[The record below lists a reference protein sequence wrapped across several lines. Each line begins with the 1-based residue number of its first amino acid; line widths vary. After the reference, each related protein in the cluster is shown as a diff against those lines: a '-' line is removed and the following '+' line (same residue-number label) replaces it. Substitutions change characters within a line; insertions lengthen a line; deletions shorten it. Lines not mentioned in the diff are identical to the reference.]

1 AMPGLFALCLVLV
14 ALLPAAAG
22 FAVDSTAPSSPGL
35 LPPTAP
41 SGDFNGPGQSSSALV
56 AAMHIRGPE
65 KLIGAAVVVLLLIAL
80 VMFAGM
86 LRHAYGGPR
95 ARRP

>member
-1 AMPGLFALCLVLV
+1 MPRLLALCVLV
-14 ALLPAAAG
+14 AMLTAVAPAIAA
-22 FAVDSTAPSSPGL
+22 DPPSPSSPGL

-41 SGDFNGPGQSSSALV
+41 MADFNTPGQSSGIV

-65 KLIGAAVVVLLLIAL
+65 KIIGTAVVILLLICL
-80 VMFAGM
+80 VMFVVM
-86 LRHAYGGPR
+86 LRSAYGGPH